1 MNHES
6 LIEGLKKLRL
16 HAMVEEYSAIA
27 LTFEKE
33 RKSFEQY
40 LAKLVEIET
49 EHKRQSKIS
58 RLIKQADLPKG
69 KILET
74 YDYSKRE
81 GINAKQINRLAEGHF
96 LKDATNIVFYGT
108 FGVGKSHLAEGLVRA
123 LCEKGYRC
131 LFVTVSKLINE
142 LQAAHQ
148 SLSLASMLKRLD
160 QYDLL
165 AIDELGYSP
174 HTKEGADLFFQLIS
188 QRYERR
194 SVLITTNLTYSEWD
208 QVFIN
213 KTTTAAAIDR
223 IIHKCE
229 TFNIIGPSKR
239 AEDARIKMEIAKKS
253 RQNP

>member
-1 MNHES
+1 MNHET
-6 LIEGLKKLRL
+6 LIEGLKKLHL
-16 HAMVEEYSAIA
+16 HAMAEEYSAIA

-49 EHKRQSKIS
+49 EVKKQTKIA

-69 KILET
+69 KNIDT
-74 YDYSKRE
+74 YDYTKRV
-81 GINAKQINRLAEGHF
+81 GITAKQMDRLAQGRF

-108 FGVGKSHLAEGLVRA
+108 FGVGKSHLAEGLTRS

-131 LFVTVSKLINE
+131 LFISVSKLIGD

-148 SLSLASMLKRLD
+148 SLTLASLLKRLD
-160 QYDLL
+160 NYDLL

-229 TFNIIGPSKR
+229 TFNISGPSQR
-239 AEDARIKMEIAKKS
+239 AEDARMRLEASKKK
-253 RQNP
+253 